1 VGGAIPNPRWT
12 DAPPTANSLGRSTL
26 VNPRIGSSQPPT
38 GWGPPQQT
46 GWAPLVDPGPL
57 HAVHSITRWLWPTV
71 AVGGFLAVTGF
82 VLAHDDPTPGL
93 SIRGLATVTLAAAV
107 VGLLTLHRRYGPRP
121 LARALGEYAVVLLLA
136 VLITTTGVPLNQPP
150 PTGQQDGGNQ
160 ASAASD
166 QRPALVKTI
175 DHFGDWLAKWRA
187 WAHTQTN
194 HPTPSPSTTST
205 TRRTP

>member
-1 VGGAIPNPRWT
+1 MQPRSSW
-12 DAPPTANSLGRSTL
+12 
-26 VNPRIGSSQPPT
+26 SQPPP
-38 GWGPPQQT
+38 GWGPPHLS

-57 HAVHSITRWLWPTV
+57 QAVRSVARWSWPTL

-93 SIRGLATVTLAAAV
+93 SVRGLTTVTLAAAV

-121 LARALGEYAVVLLLA
+121 LARALGEYAVVFLLA
-136 VLITTTGVPLNQPP
+136 VLVATTGVPLNQPP
-150 PTGQQDGGNQ
+150 PTGPQR

-175 DHFGDWLAKWRA
+175 DSFSDWLGEWQA

-194 HPTPSPSTTST
+194 HPARPSSTTT
-205 TRRTP
+205 TRRTS